1 MKKVLLATTALIA
14 ASAFAAPAQA
24 QLEVTV
30 GGFTAFQAAMFDNDT
45 ANSSE
50 RDFQSEAQIVVH
62 ARGVADNGLEYGARV
77 AIDTSTSDDSNAD
90 ETHVYLGG
98 TWGRLEMGDD
108 DGASELVVF
117 APTVGIG
124 QINGSY
130 DDYVPAAAQGHIVN
144 DRGDH
149 NFTAIDSDDSTKIT
163 YYTPK
168 FSGFQA
174 GVSYAPEYQGFNIAG
189 FTGVAGSPGETV
201 TLADDTTVASDIF
214 EVGLAYDGEFN
225 GVMVKV
231 GGNYVTAS
239 ATDADVDLVTAGTQ
253 TLEDVSA
260 WSLGAQL
267 GYNGF
272 RFGGGYTHDGD
283 SLQLEGVGD
292 DSVSSWNLGATY
304 ENGPW
309 GVGVSYL
316 DIDFDDNAYAKS
328 LTAGGTGGDY
338 TAWALG
344 GTYTVAPGLTVGADL
359 AFFDRNATGT
369 ADDEDGYVLVTDVT
383 AAF

>member
-14 ASAFAAPAQA
+14 ASAFAAPAKA
-24 QLEVTV
+24 DLEVTV
-30 GGFTAFQAAMFDNDT
+30 GGFTSFQAGFFDND
-45 ANSSE
+45 SSTSSD
-50 RDFQSEAQIVVH
+50 RDFQSEAQIAVM
-62 ARGVADNGLEYGARV
+62 ADGTADNGLQYGAKV
-77 AIDTSTSDDSNAD
+77 LMDASTSDSTNSD
-90 ETHVYLGG
+90 EVGVYLAGS
-98 TWGRLEMGDD
+98 WGRVEMGDD

-130 DDYVPAAAQGHIVN
+130 DDYVSAAARGHLAN

-149 NFTAIDSDDSTKIT
+149 NFTAIDSDDSTKVT

-174 GVSYAPEYQGFNIAG
+174 GVSYAPEYQGFTILGVNLLGSAG
-189 FTGVAGSPGETV
+189 EGVNLTENTS
-201 TLADDTTVASDIF
+201 LASDIF
-214 EVGLAYDGEFN
+214 EFGLGYEGSFSGVG
-225 GVMVKV
+225 VKV
-231 GGNYVTAS
+231 GGNYVTA
-239 ATDADVDLVTAGTQ
+239 DAIDGDIDTVTAGVQ
-253 TLEDVSA
+253 AIEDVST

-267 GYNGF
+267 SYNGF
-272 RFGGGYTHDGD
+272 KFGGGYTNDGD
-283 SLQLEGVGD
+283 SLQLDGVSND
-292 DSVSSWNLGATY
+292 NVTSWNVGATY

-316 DIDFDDNAYAKS
+316 DKDFDTNASFLSA
-328 LTAGGTGGDY
+328 ATGGDY

-344 GTYTVAPGLTVGADL
+344 GTYKVAPGLTTGADL
-359 AFFDRNATGT
+359 AFYDRNATGT
-369 ADDEDGYVLVTDVT
+369 ANDEDGFVAVVDVT

>member
-24 QLEVTV
+24 ELEVSV
-30 GGFTAFQAAMFDNDT
+30 GGFTAFQAAMFDNDVI
-45 ANSSE
+45 NGSS
-50 RDFQSEAQIVVH
+50 RDFQSEAQITVR
-62 ARGVADNGLEYGARV
+62 ADATADNGLQYGAHITLD
-77 AIDTSTSDDSNAD
+77 AGTDSANNSINAD
-90 ETHVYLGG
+90 ETAIYLAGS
-98 TWGRLEMGDD
+98 WGRIELGDD

-130 DDYVPAAAQGHIVN
+130 DDYTAAPAHLLN

-149 NFTAIDSDDSTKIT
+149 NFTAYDTGDSTKVT

-174 GVSYAPEYQGFNIAG
+174 GVSYAPETDAGEGVIFGNGNSLQGSVSRDN
-189 FTGVAGSPGETV
+189 VE
-201 TLADDTTVASDIF
+201 L
-214 EVGLAYDGEFN
+214 GLGYDGEFN

-231 GGNYVTAS
+231 GGNYIFGESNSLLAV
-239 ATDADVDLVTAGTQ
+239 
-253 TLEDVSA
+253 EDVNA
-260 WSLGAQL
+260 WSLGAQV

-272 RFGGGYTHDGD
+272 RFGGGYTDNGD
-283 SLQLEGVGD
+283 SLQATGFGS
-292 DSVSSWNLGATY
+292 DSVTSWNLGATY

-309 GVGVSYL
+309 GVGISYL
-316 DIDFDDNAYAKS
+316 NMSFDTNAS
-328 LTAGGTGGDY
+328 DVSSNVGGDY
-338 TAWALG
+338 TALALG

-359 AFFDRNATGT
+359 AFYDRDNV
-369 ADDEDGYVLVTDVT
+369 DDGYVFVTDVT
-383 AAF
+383 ASF